1 MLKKPLKIALTGG
14 TGFLGSHLLAA
25 LKNQEIEA
33 TCLVR
38 SQSQAP
44 VGISVVRGDCLDE
57 EAMTKLIRGQ
67 DVFVHMA
74 ALLFGSSWQDYFR
87 ANLRAARLIVKILAR
102 LPRDER
108 PSRMIFISSLAAAGP
123 CAVLPG
129 KSEAEEP
136 EPVSAYGWSKLCCE
150 QSLAA
155 APVSRLVILRPP
167 IIYGSG
173 DKGLLPIF
181 RSAARGIGVSPGAFR
196 KFPVSV
202 IHAADASAAILLACQ
217 AEIDGIFHL
226 SDGSP
231 LDMDTFCKKAAQAC
245 GRGFCHVFHP
255 PLPVMAVTA
264 AAAGLFYTGAAKFR
278 AWTGARPP
286 QPPHWNLDKYRESSQ
301 AGWLANAAKFA
312 SATGFTPQV
321 NLEAGL
327 SETVAAYRE
336 RGWL

>member
-1 MLKKPLKIALTGG
+1 MLKRPLKLALTGG
-14 TGFLGSHLLAA
+14 TGFLGSHLLSAIKSQNIA
-25 LKNQEIEA
+25 A

-38 SQSQAP
+38 PQSEPPEDVA
-44 VGISVVRGDCLDE
+44 VVSGDCLNE
-57 EAMTKLIRGQ
+57 EAMTKLIRNQ

-87 ANLRAARLIVKILAR
+87 ANLRAARLIVKIIANLA
-102 LPRDER
+102 PEER
-108 PSRMIFISSLAAAGP
+108 PSRLIFISSLAAAGP

-129 KSEAEEP
+129 KNETEEP

-150 QSLAA
+150 QTLAA
-155 APVSRLVILRPP
+155 APVDTLVSLRPP

-217 AEIDGIFHL
+217 AASSGVYHL

-231 LDMDTFCKKAAQAC
+231 LDMDTFCQKAARAC
-245 GRGFCHVFHP
+245 GANSCHVFHP
-255 PLPVMAVTA
+255 PLPVMAATA
-264 AAAGLFYTGAAKFR
+264 AASGLFYAASTKIR
-278 AWTGARPP
+278 ALLGKKPP
-286 QPPHWNLDKYRESSQ
+286 LPPHWNLDKYNESRQS
-301 AGWLANAAKFA
+301 GWLANAAKFSA
-312 SATGFTPQV
+312 ATGFRPRTS
-321 NLEAGL
+321 LEAGL
-327 SETVAAYRE
+327 AETVKGYRE